1 MKVRYGAQSDLGLKR
16 EVNQDCYG
24 IAEALPSERQDRLLV
39 VCDGMGGHMAGE
51 VASRLGVSAL
61 LAHYYATA
69 QEDRRALLPAALVA
83 ANRQVYEQGR
93 GTMGTTSVVA
103 LLLGDQLHVANVGDS
118 RAYLLRDGQLR
129 QLSQDHSFVAEQVA
143 AGLLTP
149 EQARVSAHRNMITR
163 ALGHQADVQVDLFPP
178 LTLQPGDSVILS
190 TDGMHGLVEDSEIAG
205 VVSTLLPE
213 AAVEQLVQMANA
225 RGGTDNITVVIAQV
239 VPPEEPL
246 DAPAAGSL
254 PVTQP
259 LPVQPPPPPDVPD
272 APATPDAPTPAAA
285 AGERPLTQRGA
296 LLALAALLL
305 LLAVGALAFRF
316 SPAGGGGAPPP
327 QLVASATATLTPTS
341 ATPSPTTGTVTPT
354 RTPTETP
361 TRTATPTATATPVPP
376 PVDEP
381 AGAASDVWPG

>member
-24 IAEALPSERQDRLLV
+24 IAEALQPERQDRLLV

-51 VASRLGVSAL
+51 VASRLGVSAF

-69 QEDRRALLPAALVA
+69 QADRRALLPTALVA

-118 RAYLLRDGQLR
+118 RAYLLRDGQIQ

-205 VVSTLLPE
+205 VVSTVLPE
-213 AAVEQLVQMANA
+213 TAAQQLVQMAND

-239 VPPEEPL
+239 VSPEEAL

-254 PVTQP
+254 PATQP
-259 LPVQPPPPPDVPD
+259 LPSHPTPPPPPL
-272 APATPDAPTPAAA
+272 ATPDALAPAVA
-285 AGERPLTQRGA
+285 AGERPLTQRGV

-316 SPAGGGGAPPP
+316 SPAGGVVAPPP
-327 QLVASATATLTPTS
+327 PPVASATATTTATVTPTI
-341 ATPSPTTGTVTPT
+341 ATPSPTAATVTPT
-354 RTPTETP
+354 H
-361 TRTATPTATATPVPP
+361 TAVPAATATPEPP

-381 AGAASDVWPG
+381 AGATSDVWPG

>member
-24 IAEALPSERQDRLLV
+24 IAEALQPERQDRLLV

-51 VASRLGVSAL
+51 VAGRLGVSVF

-69 QEDRRALLPAALVA
+69 QEDRRALLPTALVT
-83 ANRQVYEQGR
+83 ANRRIYEQGG

-103 LLLGDQLHVANVGDS
+103 LLLDDQLHVANVGDS

-213 AAVEQLVQMANA
+213 PAAQELVKMANE
-225 RGGTDNITVVIAQV
+225 RGGTDNITVVIAQI
-239 VPPEEPL
+239 VPPEEAL
-246 DAPAAGSL
+246 DAPSAGSV

-259 LPVQPPPPPDVPD
+259 LPPQPTPPP
-272 APATPDAPTPAAA
+272 PATPDAPAPAVV

-316 SPAGGGGAPPP
+316 SPAGGAVAPPP
-327 QLVASATATLTPTS
+327 QSVASATATATPTI
-341 ATPSPTTGTVTPT
+341 ATPSPTAGTVTPT
-354 RTPTETP
+354 GAATGTPTRRP
-361 TRTATPTATATPVPP
+361 TRTAIPPATATPGPP

-381 AGAASDVWPG
+381 AGAGLRG